1 MRLDAIA
8 TCVFFASIIA
18 DPAVASGSAHFPAQ
32 RPSCC
37 AIRGSETDACCSWCS
52 LPTVGRCLPNIVF
65 YLAADDIRITGVAIE
80 SLARTIT
87 PPLGVLSSHFVTP
100 RRNYFRPLVCRAS
113 PSPGCVRGSHAA
125 EKARGSR
132 RCPGIARRALAWW
145 PRLIQGYLHGV
156 LRPEAA
162 ALRAT
167 SAPPLAPGAAT
178 LPRRRNPRHGSVQLM
193 ASWRGEICG
202 ACVRTCRVVR
212 DDRRA
217 HGAGDVAPATRLR
230 GARRTRACRSSRS
243 RCRGSGRGSGR
254 AADRLRAARGC
265 APGRAARSARRSR
278 TAAPPATPA
287 AGC

>member
-1 MRLDAIA
+1 MCQWRMRKI
-8 TCVFFASIIA
+8 FASWSSP
-18 DPAVASGSAHFPAQ
+18 PARNCRAP
-32 RPSCC
+32 R
-37 AIRGSETDACCSWCS
+37 
-52 LPTVGRCLPNIVF
+52 LPNIVF

-178 LPRRRNPRHGSVQLM
+178 LPRRRNPRHADDPIRVAQGEPSQRSEA
-193 ASWRGEICG
+193 ASGEPW
-202 ACVRTCRVVR
+202 AT
-212 DDRRA
+212 
-217 HGAGDVAPATRLR
+217 AG
-230 GARRTRACRSSRS
+230 
-243 RCRGSGRGSGR
+243 
-254 AADRLRAARGC
+254 
-265 APGRAARSARRSR
+265 
-278 TAAPPATPA
+278 
-287 AGC
+287 